1 MCENGRGHMTHK
13 LTVVY
18 SFLFICLVL
27 SGCTPTDS
35 SPQEPEY
42 PTLQPAPGQI
52 AFTST
57 RDNGS
62 GTIYVVNSDGT
73 GLTRITDP
81 DLYAHYPRWTPGCD
95 KIAFSARDGVYV
107 VNPDGSGLSRLIALP
122 DFALA
127 SWSPNGK
134 HVAFSVLDETLP
146 RGDNIWVANG
156 DGSERRQLT
165 RCSIHCAL
173 PMWHPGGEDIFY
185 LSDENDYTTP
195 PIRTTLNRT
204 NTKGPVH
211 EVWLSASEMTGIS
224 LGAGSISPDGTKFVL
239 VREVDEEEHTDIFT
253 LDIENKEWQRL
264 TDDEAYYDW
273 PAWSPDGQQIVFVS
287 YRVPTVPTTR
297 RFPSVAGIWIM
308 NADGSGRFQV
318 VEPEGDNLEPDW
330 CAR

>member
-1 MCENGRGHMTHK
+1 MTRR

-27 SGCTPTDS
+27 SGCTRTDS
-35 SPQEPEY
+35 LPQEPEY
-42 PTLQPAPGQI
+42 PTLQPAPGRI
-52 AFTST
+52 VFTST

-122 DFALA
+122 SFALA
-127 SWSPNGK
+127 SWSPDGK
-134 HVAFSVLDETLP
+134 QIAFSVLDETIS
-146 RGDNIWVANG
+146 RGSNIWVANS
-156 DGSERRQLT
+156 DGTDRRQLT
-165 RCSIHCAL
+165 YCFISCSFPI
-173 PMWHPGGEDIFY
+173 WHPGGESIFY
-185 LSDENDYTTP
+185 LSAENDYTSA
-195 PIRTTLNRT
+195 PIRTTLDRMSVWGT
-204 NTKGPVH
+204 MH
-211 EVWLSASEMTGIS
+211 ETWLSASETADIS
-224 LGAGSISPDGTKFVL
+224 YGGVHSISPDGTKFVL

-273 PAWSPDGQQIVFVS
+273 PAWSPDGQQIVFAS
-287 YRVPTVPTTR
+287 YRVPTAPTTR